1 MQITVVI
8 PTHDRPELLRE
19 AIASVEAQGFDH
31 WDVIV
36 VDDGSRPP
44 ARIAPPGRGTSEA
57 DQAAAKRGGT
67 GAIGSTQRGNA
78 GGNRRR
84 DFLSR

>member
-44 ARIAPPGRGTSEA
+44 ARIAPLAAVPAKRIRLLRNEEAQGPSEA
-57 DQAAAKRGGT
+57 R
-67 GAIGSTQRGNA
+67 NA
-78 GGNRRR
+78 GMRAATAT
-84 DFLSR
+84 